1 MQTRQKSQTEMQ
13 STSQAEAQNSLTT
26 QQSSNFTLQ
35 THIEDHPITTSISTD
50 TLTCEREDEFIT
62 EEIIKDIGWKIYS
75 SHEQELRSRLHI
87 EYLGKYK
94 DENLIPRG
102 LKIKVVPSIQDE
114 TLVEEWN
121 NVLKKASCDLMN
133 ILIKHHEKKVLEL
146 SVKRNDVNAEMDRF
160 WDQEEKTEFVQDIKE
175 ELVPREK
182 ALRDMKDGKLE
193 RDRLEAKL
201 DGKSKRIQG
210 DKAVRKPYS
219 KMKYSD
225 IVKRHIK
232 EQLNNSPKSTESH
245 KISRS
250 RYTRDHNKEHEN

>member
-1 MQTRQKSQTEMQ
+1 M
-13 STSQAEAQNSLTT
+13 
-26 QQSSNFTLQ
+26 
-35 THIEDHPITTSISTD
+35 D
-50 TLTCEREDEFIT
+50 
-62 EEIIKDIGWKIYS
+62 
-75 SHEQELRSRLHI
+75 
-87 EYLGKYK
+87 
-94 DENLIPRG
+94 
-102 LKIKVVPSIQDE
+102 
-114 TLVEEWN
+114 
-121 NVLKKASCDLMN
+121 

-146 SVKRNDVNAEMDRF
+146 TVKRNYVNAEMDRF

-182 ALRDMKDGKLE
+182 ALRGMKDGKLE

-219 KMKYSD
+219 KIKYSE

-245 KISRS
+245 KNSRS
-250 RYTRDHNKEHEN
+250 RYTRDHNKEHENKRQTRGFFEDRSRRDANRNDSRRYRESDNTNGDYKRNNWNRGGQGRGSNQRNFHHRNSRERNTFRYSNY